1 MSPIVYLNE
10 NQGTRSDFAKGSQI
24 KIPKITPSY
33 FKQEIELKAQ
43 KQESDFRTSNIY
55 HKSKGVDHKVDGT
68 QRTVMPNVPYLKTT
82 FPQAEFNEDYIYVE
96 KMTDHRIKTSSVAKR
111 LYFNAPSINE
121 VRKKGQHNFLL
132 DALEKKNTYDEMME
146 RLNLM
151 ITSELCD
158 PLNKMLKIDP
168 ISLNFGY
175 IKEGTKVQQLFS
187 IRNDDN
193 ITNRVLVRCNN
204 VCISLELFIGG
215 KVIIIIYI
223 L

>member
-10 NQGTRSDFAKGSQI
+10 NQQSQFKNEAI
-24 KIPKITPSY
+24 KIPKITPSFY
-33 FKQEIELKAQ
+33 KQEIDLKTQKLENELRA
-43 KQESDFRTSNIY
+43 STIY
-55 HKSKGVDHKVDGT
+55 HNMKNIEHKVDGS
-68 QRTVMPNVPYLKTT
+68 QRTAFPNVPYLKTT
-82 FPQAEFNEDYIYVE
+82 FPQAEFNEDFIYVE

-158 PLNKMLKIDP
+158 PLNKMLK
-168 ISLNFGY
+168 
-175 IKEGTKVQQLFS
+175 
-187 IRNDDN
+187 
-193 ITNRVLVRCNN
+193 
-204 VCISLELFIGG
+204 
-215 KVIIIIYI
+215 VI
-223 L
+223 LPR